1 MGTTTRR
8 EYLIVVPD
16 KYWVSSLS
24 NIKWVTKES
33 NAKKSKRNK

>member
-1 MGTTTRR
+1 MGTTSGW